1 MAIAAGGAVGDPAG
15 AAAGSAAASSAMGG
29 GGALGNL
36 TKDLISGR
44 DGFKNLLSYQI
55 HSI

>member
-1 MAIAAGGAVGDPAG
+1 MCSGGAVGDPAG